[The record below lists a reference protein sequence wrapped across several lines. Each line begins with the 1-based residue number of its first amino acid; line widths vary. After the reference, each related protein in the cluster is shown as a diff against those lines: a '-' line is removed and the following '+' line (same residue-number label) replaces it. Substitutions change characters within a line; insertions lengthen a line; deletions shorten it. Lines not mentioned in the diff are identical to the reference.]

1 MKCIFATLQ
10 SKKEHQQNPNPVV
23 FCDMARMDFL
33 YTLTSSNGPMPQP
46 HQKRPMAMV
55 NWILKCKN
63 IPQTLGYTRKQKHL
77 LNLLHF
83 YLYMFEPSHV
93 IAIIFNS
100 NQKNLCPTIIHNQI
114 FSTQGDGGIP
124 PGVCLPARRLPFV
137 SPRISCRVDIQ
148 ARETTWHAT
157 NVHLDFVKSPGK
169 RWSSKNLKKKT
180 VVTKSPGVLN
190 RKHSFK
196 KNQSCVFF

>member
-10 SKKEHQQNPNPVV
+10 SKKEHQRNPNPVV

-63 IPQTLGYTRKQKHL
+63 IPQTLGYTRKPKHL

-83 YLYMFEPSHV
+83 YIYMFEPSHV
-93 IAIIFNS
+93 IVIIFTS
-100 NQKNLCPTIIHNQI
+100 NHKISAPQSSTIKF
-114 FSTQGDGGIP
+114 FSTQGMAASL

-137 SPRISCRVDIQ
+137 SPRIFCRVDIQ

-157 NVHLDFVKSPGK
+157 NVHLGCLGKSPGK
-169 RWSSKNLKKKT
+169 LWSSKL
-180 VVTKSPGVLN
+180 
-190 RKHSFK
+190 
-196 KNQSCVFF
+196 